1 MWVYYAILLLVFL
14 VVGIKAVDFIAE
26 VFKNRREAVRKE
38 DWLVSILEALS
49 K

>member
-1 MWVYYAILLLVFL
+1 MWVYYAILLFLFL
-14 VVGIKAVDFIAE
+14 VVGIKTVDFMAQ
-26 VFKNRREAVRKE
+26 VLKNRREAVRKE